1 MLNVVIPKYAKIN
14 QEMER
19 AKFPK
24 ASALAFYRF

>member
-1 MLNVVIPKYAKIN
+1 MLNAVIAKYAKIN

-24 ASALAFYRF
+24 TATLAFYRF